1 MAFPTGSIANNTV
14 YKIGN
19 RAWVYNLALGV
30 WDQVADNDT
39 DASKLSGTLGP
50 GVSLSK
56 FQSAGHTLSWTS
68 YPDPASAFSLAT
80 LNQNGYNQLAVG
92 GTVRSATV
100 LVGNS
105 LFIEMSGGM
114 IRSAGRTSESAAGF
128 YYTINGS
135 DPANIAYGAS
145 VPSTLVLNGLNVASA
160 NANSYR
166 GLGSVSFMYTN
177 STSTNVTV
185 KFRPCIQ
192 NQGVNWA
199 WFITSSNDLAQRVN
213 FTVVSIQG

>member
-39 DASKLSGTLGP
+39 DASNLSGTLGS
-50 GVSLSK
+50 GVLKSGIS
-56 FQSAGHTLSWTS
+56 LSWTS
-68 YPDPASAFSLAT
+68 YPDPASSLSLAS
-80 LNQNGYNQLAVG
+80 LNQSGYTQLAVG

-100 LVGNS
+100 LAGNS

-128 YYTINGS
+128 YYTINGLN
-135 DPANIAYGAS
+135 PANVAHGAS
-145 VPSTLVLNGLNVASA
+145 VPSTLALDGLNVSSA
-160 NANSYR
+160 DANSYR
-166 GLGSVSFMYTN
+166 GVGSVSTMYTN
-177 STSTNVTV
+177 STSSNVNV

-199 WFITSSNDLAQRVN
+199 WFQTSSNDLAQRVN